1 MRLKDLS
8 LAGKMG
14 VFIAAVTALNLLA
27 GGWALYEGRQ
37 TLMEG
42 KQREV
47 TAIVEA
53 AHSIVADF
61 GARAAKGELSDG
73 DARAGAITAIRG
85 LRYQQDDYVWIND
98 LDHIV
103 VMHPIRPALE
113 GQDVSGLKDPAG
125 TRADSL
131 AGHLEEVLP

>member
-61 GARAAKGELSDG
+61 GARAAKVEATEGHSLWCGEYG
-73 DARAGAITAIRG
+73 RG
-85 LRYQQDDYVWIND
+85 EDECRKDSIQNGL
-98 LDHIV
+98 HI
-103 VMHPIRPALE
+103 
-113 GQDVSGLKDPAG
+113 G
-125 TRADSL
+125 
-131 AGHLEEVLP
+131 